1 MAKLR
6 RVIRKVPAR
15 RGDYFDEKIWPVQ
28 IALIVL
34 GAFSMGVSAA
44 YLKFSESP
52 WYENALTYLVLIPLI
67 VAVCMV
73 AFHFIQ
79 QQWLRRSMQL
89 SIVLAAI
96 IHVALVVQLKET
108 ILKSFFDDDLVTDRE
123 VIETRT
129 PKIIQEYR
137 DHQLIPEQDRPKQ
150 DFEKPVETKTPEPKP
165 EPEQITR
172 QETKPEQPQAP
183 SQPIPVPESVPT
195 TDPNIVHRQQ
205 PNEAAPRQADQT
217 SKLSKQTRPSEMKI
231 SELIKTETT
240 EPTKVAGV
248 EAKPTTAKIERQTTE
263 TTATAAMQEPTT
275 TTQAATTQL
284 AKKQTQESKI
294 AEASATPTLKKQIA
308 TPTETPRSQV
318 AAAEAPPTAKQ
329 TDTTAL
335 APANTQSTKKTT
347 ASPEIARAMA
357 EPTPEVTAKPDP
369 KPTRRELPAEIA
381 PAIAQNPTSTP
392 TRQPRAT
399 TRPDVATTATG
410 AKPQPSTEIAAP
422 STMEISPQASRVER
436 ATTQV
441 TSAKAS
447 EIPSTTPSTVSPQES
462 GAKVARAQANENP
475 TAQANPVAMATITR
489 KTGAPSIPSAT
500 KIEPAATAPSTSSA
514 AATELAAAS
523 TATRRQPTA
532 APQVSI
538 SAGEPAPA
546 QVAATTPT
554 AVTSPNSTRRA
565 TSQSNSPSE
574 SPSATPSPGTTVATR
589 STKAGAANVVT
600 TAADVPTNSGPQ
612 TAQSGVPR
620 PAASS
625 VSRQTAASSPAA
637 SMTQP
642 SLAAQSASSAST
654 VAPAASS
661 ARAQA
666 SAVPALNPQLAA
678 AGTPSRATMAA
689 PTATSPSSVD
699 SPASAV
705 AASSATSEA
714 AQPSK
719 MALTRATGGTAGV
732 GSSPNIDRATPGG
745 DSPAL
750 IASGAARRTQAT
762 QEAAPGDALSP
773 SAPAQIARSRAQA
786 AMPSATIQ
794 AEAGAVATA
803 PGSQNVTEL
812 AASASASISRSD
824 AAAAKG
830 DVTAP
835 KGVADVDLG
844 PTQVVAETGG
854 GRAAGGGQP
863 QMNFE
868 TQAAENARRTPAG
881 GAPLMSLAGAK
892 VDASVAA
899 PAGAAGG
906 APPSIDAAQ
915 TNTARTL
922 AGGAS
927 VTGGPSAAQ
936 ENGPLAAASS
946 AQLLA
951 KSEVSRADAADGSS
965 GGASAGQPSVEDEE
979 EKARRLARA
988 AAGGA
993 PELAIGG
1000 PIKADIVASPMG
1012 AGGDGG
1018 APKVEAAVIA
1028 TAAARQNLSGGA
1040 PAGGAPSASG
1050 EPAAAAGAGGASA
1063 PGAVAVARAEAAEAA
1078 PGAPALGGG
1087 TSTPSK
1093 AASGPT
1099 FAASATAETIQIAGA
1114 PASSGSPGG
1123 APIEARGTETGK
1135 LAGGAAGPAS
1145 GGGAVAGDEVA
1156 MASSLAP
1163 AGAGPGK
1170 RQAGPVS
1177 DNGPAVGDVTMKGAP
1192 FARAANAAP
1201 AAGGTT
1207 AEVPEVGP
1215 TSAVAQAEM
1224 DHMMGGMGNMPMTKQ
1239 SGGDA
1244 LAVNI
1249 EAPEG
1254 PGGLGSEFAP
1264 EVGMKTRQSRT
1275 DSVQVQSATARFVK
1289 QAAGGL
1295 PSLSTAAII
1304 ASEPFM
1310 RRSSRAPGNTPGG
1323 GKGVSGP
1330 ETEAAIEMGLVFLAR
1345 HQLPE
1350 GNWSLQGFDE
1360 TTNAVSAEERR
1371 FMLISD
1377 TGATALSIL
1386 SFQGGGYTHREHQ
1399 YKEVVRK
1406 GLEYLVR
1413 NQKENGDLFV
1423 PLDDRSNQ
1431 SVWLYSH
1438 ALATIALC
1446 EAYGMTGDPAL
1457 KDPAQKA
1464 INFIV
1469 TAQNKDL
1476 GGWRYA
1482 PGVGTDTSVTGWM
1495 MMALKS
1501 GELANLEVPQDSYGK
1516 ISKWL
1521 ELSQGG
1527 PGEPY
1532 VFRYNPYAPDTP
1544 QQRHGRVPSKT
1555 MTAVGLLMRL
1565 YTGWEKTNPNL
1576 VNGARYLGQQYPQIG
1591 TAANPQRDTYYWYY
1605 ATQVMCHMEGEHW
1618 ENWKRQ
1624 LFPLLRDSQV
1634 KNGAWAGSWNPR
1646 GAVPDRWGLHAGR
1659 LYVTTMNLLSL
1670 EVEYRKLPLY
1680 VDLRKEKK

>member
-6 RVIRKVPAR
+6 RVIRKIPAR
-15 RGDYFDEKIWPVQ
+15 RGTYFDEKIWPVQ
-28 IALIVL
+28 IGLVVL

-44 YLKFSESP
+44 YKQFSNVP
-52 WYENALTYLVLIPLI
+52 WYDNALTYLILIPLL
-67 VAVCMV
+67 VAGFMA
-73 AFHFIQ
+73 AFHFVQ
-79 QQWLRRSMQL
+79 EQWLRRSMQL

-96 IHVALVVQLKET
+96 LHVALIVPLKQT
-108 ILKSFFDDDLVTDRE
+108 ILNVLFDDDLVTDRE
-123 VIETRT
+123 VIETRA
-129 PKIIQEYR
+129 PKIVQEYR
-137 DHQLIPEQDRPKQ
+137 EHQLIREQDRPQQ

-172 QETKPEQPQAP
+172 QETRPEQPQAP

-195 TDPNIVHRQQ
+195 TDPNVVRRQQ
-205 PNEAAPRQADQT
+205 PSEAAPRQAEQA

-231 SELIKTETT
+231 SELIKTETV
-240 EPTKVAGV
+240 PTRLAGV
-248 EAKPTTAKIERQTTE
+248 EAKPSTAKIERQTTE
-263 TTATAAMQEPTT
+263 PNVATAALPEPTT
-275 TTQAATTQL
+275 TVQAATSQL
-284 AKKQTQESKI
+284 SKRQTQESKV
-294 AEASATPTLKKQIA
+294 AEDSATPTLKKQIA

-329 TDTTAL
+329 TDSTAL
-335 APANTQSTKKTT
+335 TPANTQSTKKTT
-347 ASPEIARAMA
+347 ASPEIARVTA
-357 EPTPEVTAKPDP
+357 EPTPEVSAKADP
-369 KPTRRELPAEIA
+369 TPKKRELPAETA
-381 PAIAQNPTSTP
+381 PTVAQSPASTP
-392 TRQPRAT
+392 TRQPRTT
-399 TRPDVATTATG
+399 TRSDVATTAQA
-410 AKPQPSTEIAAP
+410 AKPQAISESASASATEIA
-422 STMEISPQASRVER
+422 PQASRVQR

-441 TSAKAS
+441 TTAKAA
-447 EIPSTTPSTVSPQES
+447 EIPSNSPSSISRDQPAS
-462 GAKVARAQANENP
+462 RVARAQANENP
-475 TAQANPVAMATITR
+475 TAQTNPAAMATLTR

-500 KIEPAATAPSTSSA
+500 KIEPAATAPSTSASA
-514 AATELAAAS
+514 TTEIAAAS
-523 TATRRQPTA
+523 TATRRQTNA
-532 APQVSI
+532 APQT
-538 SAGEPAPA
+538 SASTGEPVPA
-546 QVAATTPT
+546 QVAATNPM
-554 AVTSPNSTRRA
+554 AITSPSATRRA
-565 TSQSNSPSE
+565 TSQSESPSE
-574 SPSATPSPGTTVATR
+574 SPSATPSPAAVAATR
-589 STKAGAANVVT
+589 STKSGVANVVT

-612 TAQSGVPR
+612 TAQSGIPS
-620 PAASS
+620 PSASS
-625 VSRQTAASSPAA
+625 VSRQTASTSAAA

-642 SLAAQSASSAST
+642 ALAAQSASSATT
-654 VAPAASS
+654 VAAAAGS

-666 SAVPALNPQLAA
+666 STVPTLNPQLAA
-678 AGTPSRATMAA
+678 SGTPSRATMTA

-705 AASSATSEA
+705 ASATSASES

-732 GSSPNIDRATPGG
+732 GSSPNIDRATAGG

-750 IASGAARRTQAT
+750 VASGAASRAKAT

-786 AMPSATIQ
+786 AMPSASLQ
-794 AEAGAVATA
+794 AESGVVATTT
-803 PGSQNVTEL
+803 GSQTVTDL
-812 AASASASISRSD
+812 AASASASLSRAD
-824 AAAAKG
+824 ATAAKG

-835 KGVADVDLG
+835 KGVSDVDLG
-844 PTQVVAETGG
+844 PTQIVAETGG

-868 TQAAENARRTPAG
+868 TEAAESARRAPAG

-892 VDASVAA
+892 VDASVAG
-899 PAGAAGG
+899 PSGDAGG
-906 APPSIDAAQ
+906 TPASIDAAM
-915 TNTARTL
+915 TSAARTL

-927 VTGGPSAAQ
+927 VTGGPSTAQ
-936 ENGPLAAASS
+936 ETGPQTAANS
-946 AQLLA
+946 ALLLA
-951 KSEVSRADAADGSS
+951 KSDVSRADAADGSS

-993 PELAIGG
+993 PALAMSG

-1018 APKVEAAVIA
+1018 APKMEVAAVD

-1040 PAGGAPSASG
+1040 PAGGAPSASA
-1050 EPAAAAGAGGASA
+1050 EPAGAAGDGGVAA
-1063 PGAVAVARAEAAEAA
+1063 PGAVAVARAEAAESA
-1078 PGAPALGGG
+1078 PGSPALGGG
-1087 TSTPSK
+1087 TSSPSK
-1093 AASGPT
+1093 SATGPT
-1099 FAASATAETIQIAGA
+1099 FTASATAETVQIAGA
-1114 PASSGSPGG
+1114 PSSSGSPAG
-1123 APIEARGTETGK
+1123 AALEARGTES
-1135 LAGGAAGPAS
+1135 ARASGGAAGAAS
-1145 GGGAVAGDEVA
+1145 GGGAVAGDDVA

-1163 AGAGPGK
+1163 AGPGPGQ
-1170 RQAGPVS
+1170 RQAGPAGE
-1177 DNGPAVGDVTMKGAP
+1177 NGPAVGDPVTKGAP
-1192 FARAANAAP
+1192 LARAAKTAP

-1207 AEVPEVGP
+1207 AEVPEIGP
-1215 TSAVAQAEM
+1215 TSAVAQATM

-1254 PGGLGSEFAP
+1254 PGGLGSDFSP
-1264 EVGMKTRQSRT
+1264 EVGLKTRQSRT

-1295 PSLSTAAII
+1295 PSLSTAVIVAT
-1304 ASEPFM
+1304 EPFM
-1310 RRSSRAPGNTPGG
+1310 RRSGRTPGKEPGG
-1323 GKGVSGP
+1323 GKGTLGP
-1330 ETEAAIEMGLVFLAR
+1330 ETEAAIELGLVFLAR

-1360 TTNAVSAEERR
+1360 ATNAVSADERK
-1371 FMLISD
+1371 FMLVSD

-1399 YKEVVRK
+1399 YKDVVRK
-1406 GLEYLVR
+1406 GLDYLVR
-1413 NQKENGDLFV
+1413 NQKDNGDLFV

-1438 ALATIALC
+1438 ALGTIALC

-1469 TAQNKDL
+1469 AAQNKDL

-1501 GELANLEVPQDSYGK
+1501 GELANLEVPTDSYAK

-1521 ELSQGG
+1521 SVAQGG
-1527 PGEPY
+1527 SGEPNVY
-1532 VFRYNPYAPDTP
+1532 RYNPYAPDTA
-1544 QQRHGRVPSKT
+1544 QQRHGRLPSKT
-1555 MTAVGLLMRL
+1555 MTAVGLLMRQ
-1565 YTGWEKTNPNL
+1565 YTGWKKQDPNL
-1576 VNGARYLGQQYPQIG
+1576 IAGANYLAQHYPQVG
-1591 TAANPQRDTYYWYY
+1591 TAADPQRDTYYWYY
-1605 ATQVMCHMEGEHW
+1605 ATQVMCHMEGDYW
-1618 ENWKRQ
+1618 ETWKRQ

-1634 KNGAWAGSWNPR
+1634 QTGAWAGSWNPR

-1680 VDLRKEKK
+1680 LDLRKQK

>member
-6 RVIRKVPAR
+6 RIIRKVPAR

-28 IALIVL
+28 IALVVL

-44 YLKFSESP
+44 YLSFREAP
-52 WYENALTYLVLIPLI
+52 WYENALTYLVLIPLL
-67 VAVCMV
+67 VVGFMV

-108 ILKSFFDDDLVTDRE
+108 ILKGLFDDDLVTDRE
-123 VIETRT
+123 IIETRA
-129 PKIIQEYR
+129 PKFVQEYR
-137 DHQLIPEQDRPKQ
+137 DHQMVPEQDRPKQ

-165 EPEQITR
+165 QPEQITR

-195 TDPNIVHRQQ
+195 TEPNIVRRQQ
-205 PNEAAPRQADQT
+205 PNEAAPRQADQA
-217 SKLSKQTRPSEMKI
+217 SKLSKQTRPSEMKV
-231 SELIKTETT
+231 SELIKTETK

-248 EAKPTTAKIERQTTE
+248 EAKPTTAKVERQATE
-263 TTATAAMQEPTT
+263 STATAAMQEPTT
-275 TTQAATTQL
+275 TAQAATTQL
-284 AKKQTQESKI
+284 AKRQTQESKV
-294 AEASATPTLKKQIA
+294 AETSATPTLKKQVS
-308 TPTETPRSQV
+308 TPTETPRTQV
-318 AAAEAPPTAKQ
+318 AAAETPPTAKQ
-329 TDTTAL
+329 TDATAL

-347 ASPEIARAMA
+347 ASPEIARAMT
-357 EPTPEVTAKPDP
+357 EPTPEVSTKPDP
-369 KPTRRELPAEIA
+369 TPTKRELPAETS
-381 PAIAQNPTSTP
+381 PTIAQNPASTP

-399 TRPDVATTATG
+399 TRPDVATTAQ
-410 AKPQPSTEIAAP
+410 AAQPQATAAAT
-422 STMEISPQASRVER
+422 SSATEISPQASRVER
-436 ATTQV
+436 ATAQV
-441 TSAKAS
+441 TAAKSS
-447 EIPSTTPSTVSPQES
+447 ETPSTTPSTVRPQES
-462 GAKVARAQANENP
+462 GAKVARTEAKENP
-475 TAQANPVAMATITR
+475 TAQANPAAMATLTR

-500 KIEPAATAPSTSSA
+500 KIEPAVTAPSTSAASA
-514 AATELAAAS
+514 AELAAAS
-523 TATRRQPTA
+523 TATRRQATA
-532 APQVSI
+532 APQTAT

-546 QVAATTPT
+546 QVAATTPM
-554 AVTSPNSTRRA
+554 AVTSPSATRRA
-565 TSQSNSPSE
+565 TSQTDSPAE
-574 SPSATPSPGTTVATR
+574 SPAATPSPSTASTR
-589 STKAGAANVVT
+589 STKSGVANVVT

-612 TAQSGVPR
+612 TAQSGVPS
-620 PAASS
+620 PSSSS
-625 VSRQTAASSPAA
+625 VSRQTAATSAA

-642 SLAAQSASSAST
+642 ALAAQSASSATT
-654 VAPAASS
+654 VAPAASA

-666 SAVPALNPQLAA
+666 SAVPTLNPQLAA
-678 AGTPSRATMAA
+678 SGTPSRATMAA
-689 PTATSPSSVD
+689 PAATSPSSVD

-705 AASSATSEA
+705 AASSAASQS

-732 GSSPNIDRATPGG
+732 GSSPNVDRAAPGG

-750 IASGAARRTQAT
+750 VASGAARRAEAT

-773 SAPAQIARSRAQA
+773 SAPAQIARSRAQS
-786 AMPSATIQ
+786 AMPSSTLQ
-794 AEAGAVATA
+794 AETGAVATA
-803 PGSQNVTEL
+803 PGSQNVAEL
-812 AASASASISRSD
+812 AASASASISRAD
-824 AAAAKG
+824 AAAAPG
-830 DVTAP
+830 QVTAP
-835 KGVADVDLG
+835 KGVSDVDLG

-881 GAPLMSLAGAK
+881 GAPLMSLASAK

-899 PAGAAGG
+899 PAGEAGG
-906 APPSIDAAQ
+906 ATPSIDAAQ
-915 TNTARTL
+915 TNAARTL

-927 VTGGPSAAQ
+927 VTGGPSSSQ
-936 ENGPLAAASS
+936 ETGPLAAAN
-946 AQLLA
+946 AATLLA
-951 KSEVSRADAADGSS
+951 KSDVSRADAAEGSA

-993 PELAIGG
+993 PELAMAG
-1000 PIKADIVASPMG
+1000 PIKVDIVASPMG

-1018 APKVEAAVIA
+1018 APKVEVAAVD
-1028 TAAARQNLSGGA
+1028 TAAARQNLAGGAAAGGVPTAAAA
-1040 PAGGAPSASG
+1040 PAGEVGS
-1050 EPAAAAGAGGASA
+1050 GGASA
-1063 PGAVAVARAEAAEAA
+1063 PGAVAVARAEASEAA
-1078 PGAPALGGG
+1078 PGSPAIGGG
-1087 TSTPSK
+1087 TSSPSK
-1093 AASGPT
+1093 AATGPT
-1099 FAASATAETIQIAGA
+1099 FAASSAAETIQIAGA
-1114 PASSGSPGG
+1114 PASSGSPSG
-1123 APIEARGTETGK
+1123 APLEAKGTETSK
-1135 LAGGAAGPAS
+1135 LAGGAAGPAT

-1156 MASSLAP
+1156 MASSLAA
-1163 AGAGPGK
+1163 AGGAPGK
-1170 RQAGPVS
+1170 RQAGPAS
-1177 DNGPAVGDVTMKGAP
+1177 DDGPAVGDAAMKGAP
-1192 FARAANAAP
+1192 FAKAESAAL

-1207 AEVPEVGP
+1207 AEVPEIGP

-1224 DHMMGGMGNMPMTKQ
+1224 DHMMGGMGNTPMSKQ

-1254 PGGLGSEFAP
+1254 PGGVGGEFSP

-1275 DSVQVQSATARFVK
+1275 DSIQVQSAAARFVK

-1295 PSLSTAAII
+1295 PSFSTAAIV
-1304 ASEPFM
+1304 ATEPFM
-1310 RRSSRAPGNTPGG
+1310 RRSGRKPGTEPGG
-1323 GKGVSGP
+1323 GKGVNGP
-1330 ETEAAIEMGLVFLAR
+1330 ETEAAIELGLVFLAR
-1345 HQLPE
+1345 HQLPD

-1371 FMLISD
+1371 FMLVSD

-1386 SFQGGGYTHREHQ
+1386 SFQGGGYTHREYQ
-1399 YKEVVRK
+1399 YKDVVRR
-1406 GLEYLVR
+1406 GIEYLIR

-1438 ALATIALC
+1438 ALGTIALC

-1469 TAQNKDL
+1469 AAQNKDL

-1501 GELANLEVPQDSYGK
+1501 GELANLEVPQDSYEK

-1521 ELSQGG
+1521 GVSQGG

-1532 VFRYNPYAPDTP
+1532 VFRYNPYAPDTA
-1544 QQRHGRVPSKT
+1544 QQRHGRTPSKT

-1565 YTGWEKTNPNL
+1565 YTGGDKTNP
-1576 VNGARYLGQQYPQIG
+1576 VMVDGAKYLGRHYPQIG
-1591 TAANPQRDTYYWYY
+1591 TAADPQRDTYYWYY
-1605 ATQVMCHMEGEHW
+1605 ATQVMCHMEGNHW
-1618 ENWKRQ
+1618 ETWKKQ
-1624 LFPLLRDSQV
+1624 LFPLLRDAQV
-1634 KNGAWAGSWNPR
+1634 QNGPWAGSWNPR

-1680 VDLRKEKK
+1680 VDLRKGK